1 MIAMNDNIT
10 KDYIQYSKRVTR
22 WGIIMV
28 TIAFILCLVSITF
41 FTTQIEA
48 ISTIAKIYT
57 AYITIMGVT
66 IGAYQG
72 NSSLEKW
79 TKAKYQFE
87 EVAKEDNNP

>member
-1 MIAMNDNIT
+1 MNDNIT

-41 FTTQIEA
+41 FTNQTEA
-48 ISTIAKIYT
+48 IAKIYT

-87 EVAKEDNNP
+87 EVTKEVNNP